1 MNEIKKLTFY
11 TKQFAVLCVEDD
23 EKSRLELKDLL
34 ELFFKKVYVSSN
46 VQEALDTYNKYLDE
60 IDIVFTDIFIPTQ
73 YGFDLIK
80 EIKDINPLE
89 YIIIVSAHQDIN
101 TYKQL
106 LALGI
111 NNIII
116 KPIITTQM
124 IEILHKAVKYIK
136 HIKNLEINPPSNT
149 TQLEL
154 SNKDIF
160 TDKLTNLNNKNK
172 LDMYLQSNNA
182 YHLILINI
190 DNFDL
195 INCKYGYSIGDE
207 VITKISDLLNNIN
220 GNNSQLFRVISDEF
234 AFLFS
239 KISDVALELF
249 IKNIIRTIEH
259 TKINTHIDDFKLSCT
274 VGIGH
279 GKGEEILRKAH
290 IAIKETRQ
298 IGKDKYGFYSNN
310 SLLIN
315 RREHNLKWLKKIKKV
330 LKEDAIIPYFQ
341 PIVNN
346 KTNKIETYEA
356 LARVLEVNRISKPY
370 YYLEN
375 AKLFQL
381 LPDITK
387 VMISKIFKYMEEKKN
402 SVAINITQADLSDN
416 SFITYLLN
424 YSSKYNI
431 KPSQII
437 FEIIE
442 TVSILE
448 DDNII
453 KNISLLN
460 SLGYKIAI
468 DDFGTNH
475 TNLQN
480 LHNIKVDYIKIDGYY
495 IENILVDKKAE
506 IVVKSMIQYAKSM
519 HAQVIAESVSSKE
532 IYEKVK
538 SMGIEYSQ
546 GYYIG
551 KPSDGILSKSC

>member
-46 VQEALDTYNKYLDE
+46 VQEALDIYNKYLDE
-60 IDIVFTDIFIPTQ
+60 INIVFTDIYMPVQ
-73 YGFDLIK
+73 CGFDLIK
-80 EIKDINPLE
+80 EIREINPLE
-89 YIIIVSAHQDIN
+89 YIIVVSAHQDIN
-101 TYKQL
+101 TYKKL
-106 LALGI
+106 LTLGI
-111 NNIII
+111 NDILT
-116 KPIITTQM
+116 KPIVTTQ
-124 IEILHKAVKYIK
+124 IIDILHKAIISIKYVKNIETAS
-136 HIKNLEINPPSNT
+136 HTDVSQL
-149 TQLEL
+149 TQ
-154 SNKDIF
+154 SNKNIF
-160 TDKLTNLNNKNK
+160 KDKLTNLNNKNK
-172 LDMYLQSNNA
+172 LDIYLHSNNS
-182 YHLILINI
+182 YHLILVNI

-195 INCKYGYSIGDE
+195 INCKYGYTIGDE
-207 VITKISDLLNNIN
+207 IIIKIADLLNNIN
-220 GNNSQLFRVISDEF
+220 SNNSKLFRVISDEF

-239 KISDVALELF
+239 KITEDELILF
-249 IKNIIRTIEH
+249 ISNIIKTIEN
-259 TKINTHIDDFKLSCT
+259 TKIDTNIDDFKLSCT
-274 VGIGH
+274 VGIGN

-330 LKEDAIIPYFQ
+330 LKNNAIIPYYQ
-341 PIVNN
+341 PIINN
-346 KTNKIETYEA
+346 KTRKIETYEA
-356 LARVLEVNRISKPY
+356 LARVLEMNRVSKPY

-387 VMISKIFKYMEEKKN
+387 VMVSKVFKNMENKN
-402 SVAINITQADLSDN
+402 LTVAINITQEDLSDN
-416 SFITYLLN
+416 SFITYVLN
-424 YSSKYNI
+424 TSSKYNI
-431 KPSQII
+431 KPTQII

-442 TVSILE
+442 TISILE
-448 DDNII
+448 DDNIV

-460 SLGYKIAI
+460 SLGFQIAI

-480 LHNIKVDYIKIDGYY
+480 LHYIKINYIKIDGYY
-495 IENILVDKKAE
+495 IENLLTDKKAVIMVE
-506 IVVKSMIQYAKSM
+506 SMIKYAKSM
-519 HAQVIAESVSSKE
+519 HAKVIAESVSSKE

-546 GYYIG
+546 GYCIG
-551 KPSDGILSKSC
+551 KPLESFLP